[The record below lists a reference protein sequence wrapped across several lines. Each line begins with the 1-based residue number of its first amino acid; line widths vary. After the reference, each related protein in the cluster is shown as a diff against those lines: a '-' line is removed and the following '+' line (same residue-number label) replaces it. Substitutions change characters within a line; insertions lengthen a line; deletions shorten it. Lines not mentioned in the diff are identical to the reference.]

1 MPEKLG
7 LRRLHWELLQF
18 SRRTAF
24 LLLLTAA
31 ACNRRSAQV
40 VLPPPIPA
48 TPGFTE
54 TGVASWYGH
63 PYHGRRTSNGEVY
76 DMDQMTAAHLRL
88 PFGTVVRVENLDNG
102 RTVEVRINDRGPFVK
117 SRILDLSREAARRLE
132 MIGPGTARVRI
143 EVLSPPDERP
153 REARAGPPRSTPQGA
168 AQRPPL
174 SEPPCGR
181 AFAVQVGAFRDRA
194 NATALQTRAAEAA
207 TAELRILEA
216 EDEQGTLYRVT
227 TAPTADFAAARRL
240 RDELFSTGIDGF
252 ITEIDT
258 NPSSPCETE

>member
-1 MPEKLG
+1 MPEKRG
-7 LRRLHWELLQF
+7 VRRIHWELLQF

-31 ACNRRSAQV
+31 ACNRRGAQV

-88 PFGTVVRVENLDNG
+88 PFGTVVRVKNLDNG

-153 REARAGPPRSTPQGA
+153 REARTGPPPSAPQ
-168 AQRPPL
+168 

-194 NATALQTRAAEAA
+194 NATALKARTAEASA
-207 TAELRILEA
+207 AELRILEA

-227 TAPTADFAAARRL
+227 TAPTTDFAAARRL
-240 RDELFSTGIDGF
+240 RDELFSSGIDGF
-252 ITEIDT
+252 IAEIDK
-258 NPSSPCETE
+258 NQDFPCETE